1 MLILSLLTTFV
12 GCGESGDDL
21 VVLQNGGRQTGKLQG
36 CVEASCQLNGN
47 AIPRATIA
55 WIGLAYAGRS
65 PPAIRNAAT
74 DEVDTR
80 SVTAH
85 VHSGRTHL
93 HNGYPHLSGT
103 RTTTAD
109 WTTTFTKVAPSE
121 VRRLSRSTTT
131 GDCAP
136 AGSGR

>member
-1 MLILSLLTTFV
+1 MGRGHVLSRTCSMLILSLLTTFV

-55 WIGLAYAGRS
+55 WMGLAYAGHS

-74 DEVDTR
+74 DEVHTR
-80 SVTAH
+80 SGSVD
-85 VHSGRTHL
+85 SGRLT
-93 HNGYPHLSGT
+93 GISLSN
-103 RTTTAD
+103 
-109 WTTTFTKVAPSE
+109 V
-121 VRRLSRSTTT
+121 
-131 GDCAP
+131 
-136 AGSGR
+136 